1 MKKLNWPSF
10 LLTLE
15 VAADGA
21 ITFACAAPQSVT
33 TVGPPVH
40 RLRHHR
46 AGDSATTWAV
56 GRPPASSSRARRRS
70 SRPPEVPAYEAD
82 GLSRHPAGHGL
93 RGRTCATCLTAWPP
107 PADILLPQNCDYTKW
122 SAGLDQYT
130 SQPEYWQEVEEL
142 VGSAPSTLRLI
153 LPESCLDGP
162 SVETDIMEVNNT
174 MTRYLREERFRTLPA
189 SLIYVERRLD
199 NLRLRRGLVG
209 MVDLEQY
216 DYEPGAEAQVR
227 ATEGTVMARI
237 PPRVAVRKNAPLEL
251 PHVML
256 LADDPE
262 KTVLEPL
269 SARKDQ
275 MEKVYDFDLMERG
288 GYIAGWRLDGESM
301 ALVAAALRKLAD
313 PAAFRARYG
322 VEDKPVLLFAVGDG
336 NHSLATA
343 KECYERQKKLTPREQ
358 WDSLPARYALCELV
372 NLHDASL
379 EFEPIH
385 RVVFGVEPE
394 RVVEELLSLPGI
406 PGGGTAMCSASP
418 CGGKARSLC
427 PARRPSWR
435 WAPPALPGRHV
446 KSTGGHRLHPRR
458 MWRDLY
464 RPGNIAFPL
473 PPWARQLF
481 PTVIRDGVLPARPSH
496 GEAHDKR
503 YPRRASPIR
512 GDRCPF
518 WKQGPTPS

>member
-1 MKKLNWPSF
+1 MRDPF
-10 LLTLE
+10 
-15 VAADGA
+15 
-21 ITFACAAPQSVT
+21 
-33 TVGPPVH
+33 
-40 RLRHHR
+40 
-46 AGDSATTWAV
+46 
-56 GRPPASSSRARRRS
+56 
-70 SRPPEVPAYEAD
+70 D
-82 GLSRHPAGHGL
+82 GLAFR
-93 RGRTCATCLTAWPP
+93 

-122 SAGLDQYT
+122 SVVACDQYT

-288 GYIAGWRLDGESM
+288 GHIAGWRLDGESM

-343 KECYERQKKLTPREQ
+343 KECYERQKKLFPPEQ
-358 WDSLPARYALCELV
+358 WASLPARYALVELN
-372 NLHDASL
+372 NLHDDSL

-385 RVVFGVEPE
+385 RVVFGADP
-394 RVVEELLSLPGI
+394 EELLDALAAFYPGSSR
-406 PGGGTAMCSASP
+406 TD
-418 CGGKARSLC
+418 
-427 PARRPSWR
+427 RPE
-435 WAPPALPGRHV
+435 
-446 KSTGGHRLHPRR
+446 GHRLAWVARGQEGTVSVPQPSAQLPVGTLQHFLDEYLLSHPGARVDYIHGEDVVR
-458 MWRDLY
+458 SLAAQPDTVGFL
-464 RPGNIAFPL
+464 L
-473 PPWARQLF
+473 PAMGKEELF
-481 PTVIRDGVLPARPSH
+481 PTVIHDGVLPRKTFSM

-503 YPRRASPIR
+503 FYLEARRIR
-512 GDRCPF
+512 V
-518 WKQGPTPS
+518 